1 MSGPGHTRSDNRIT
15 DAKVQEWGGLNV
27 FGAAAKTAFDKVT
40 LRKLSDD
47 IDQEAKATQLP
58 GQINGP
64 QDVYRHCLLTGELRR
79 KFGPVAADAI
89 LNANE
94 AKGVAIGTKDSYF
107 EKREHPTAGIFTPTY
122 AKETQLRSP
131 SSREAFQRDIA
142 AQTDMDERVN
152 DRCLKAMAGANTP
165 EEIRARAKQLTIDA
179 IAHGGNGEDGSLPYR
194 DRRAWIGQHKTIPAE
209 FGGEDPGI
217 SHRGYAPTRVD
228 DILGL
233 PVESWTEEDRRAVM
247 GDKRYYDPRKRDP
260 RIVARVEKSYSH
272 AYGSDSSGQSGPV
285 SVDAY
290 TRADGTQVDAHTRS
304 RPHR

>member
-1 MSGPGHTRSDNRIT
+1 MSGPGHTAANRRPPAGQPPNANIF
-15 DAKVQEWGGLNV
+15 DPVVDYAKGDLQELG
-27 FGAAAKTAFDKVT
+27 
-40 LRKLSDD
+40 RRID
-47 IDQEAKATQLP
+47 IEAQATKLP
-58 GQINGP
+58 GRINGP
-64 QDVYRHCLLTGELRR
+64 QDVYRHCVLTGELRLR
-79 KFGPVAADAI
+79 YGSNVANEV

-94 AKGVAIGTKDSYF
+94 IKGTGIGIKDSYF
-107 EKREHPTAGIFTPTY
+107 DKEKREHRDANAFSGTYIRETEFRSVTA
-122 AKETQLRSP
+122 
-131 SSREAFQRDIA
+131 REAFQRDIA

-165 EEIRARAKQLTIDA
+165 EEVRARAKQLTIDA
-179 IAHGGNGEDGSLPYR
+179 IAHGGSGENGSLPYR
-194 DRRAWIGQHKTIPAE
+194 DRRTWIGEDKTIPTE

-233 PVESWTEEDRRAVM
+233 PVESWTEEDRRTVM

-272 AYGSDSSGQSGPV
+272 AYGSDSPGQSGPV